1 MLERVHLVFKTH
13 LDIGFTDFAAK
24 VAAKYFTHFIPTAVH
39 TAKVLREREAPER
52 FIWTTGSWLI
62 YEYLEHA
69 SSSERTRL
77 EQAILAGDIAW
88 HGLSF
93 TTHSELMDA
102 SLFEFDLHLSQE
114 LDRRFGKHTI
124 AAKMT
129 DVPGHTR
136 AIVPL
141 LAQAGIKFLHIGV
154 NPGSTNPDVPSAF
167 VWKDANGAEVI
178 VMYQRGAYGGFS
190 AVPNSPAALALA
202 HTGDNYGPPS
212 IEDVYDTYQRLRV
225 QLPDATITAS
235 TLDAVAQDLL
245 LVKESLPVV
254 NEELGDTWIHG
265 VGSDP
270 LKISQFRELSRLRQ
284 QWLVERR
291 LKEEEPR
298 MKNFSRFLLMVPE
311 HTWGM
316 DVKRYLA
323 DWTHYL
329 PAQLRSVR
337 QQENF
342 RQIEASWQ
350 EQRMYLHD
358 AIAALEPSLEAD
370 EARASLKRIA
380 PNPVSKERFQTVQ
393 DGSVTFDTPH
403 FTLAFDTHHGALIR
417 LSQKANGREW
427 AAETNPLALFRYE
440 VFSQADYDRFLEQ
453 YIINLS
459 QNLSWASKDF
469 GKPGIEHLVKEHR
482 SWLPLVSAM
491 YRRQDE
497 SGTHLL
503 LEMTMPEESITE
515 YGAPRHLTLEVDL
528 PHDEALI
535 QITLQWFEK
544 QANRLPEAFWLSFS
558 PLVEDAHGW
567 RMEKLGQWISPREV
581 VPDGNRKMHAVG
593 TGVSYRDAQGSL
605 LLETLDA
612 PLVAPGKPSLL
623 NFNNQQPD
631 LQKGM
636 HINLYNNVWGT
647 NFPQW
652 YEEDARFRFVLRP
665 EVTA

>member
-1 MLERVHLVFKTH
+1 
-13 LDIGFTDFAAK
+13 
-24 VAAKYFTHFIPTAVH
+24 
-39 TAKVLREREAPER
+39 
-52 FIWTTGSWLI
+52 
-62 YEYLEHA
+62 
-69 SSSERTRL
+69 
-77 EQAILAGDIAW
+77 
-88 HGLSF
+88 
-93 TTHSELMDA
+93 
-102 SLFEFDLHLSQE
+102 
-114 LDRRFGKHTI
+114 
-124 AAKMT
+124 
-129 DVPGHTR
+129 
-136 AIVPL
+136 
-141 LAQAGIKFLHIGV
+141 V
-154 NPGSTNPDVPSAF
+154 NPGATIPDVPSAF
-167 VWKDANGAEVI
+167 VWKDSNGAEVI

-190 AVPNSPAALALA
+190 VVPNSPAALAFA

-212 IEDVYDTYQRLRV
+212 IEDVYDIYQRLCV
-225 QLPDATITAS
+225 QIPGATITAS
-235 TLDAVAQDLL
+235 TLDAVAQELL

-254 NEELGDTWIHG
+254 TEELGDSWIHG

-270 LKISQFRELSRLRQ
+270 LKISQFRELSRLRY

-291 LKEEEPR
+291 LKEEEPQ
-298 MKNFSRFLLMVPE
+298 MKNFSRFLLMIPE

-316 DVKRYLA
+316 GVKRYLD

-358 AIAALEPSLEAD
+358 AIAALEPSLEAN

-380 PNPVSKERFQTVQ
+380 PNPVNKDRLQTVQ
-393 DGSVTFDTPH
+393 DWSAAFDTPH

-417 LSQKANGREW
+417 MSQNAKGREW
-427 AAETNPLALFRYE
+427 ASETNPLALFHYE

-453 YIINLS
+453 YIINTS

-469 GKPGIEHLVKEHR
+469 GKPGMEHLIKVHR
-482 SWLPLVSAM
+482 SWLPHVSGM
-491 YRRQDE
+491 YWRQDE

-503 LEMTMPEESITE
+503 LEMTMPEESTTG

-528 PHDEALI
+528 PHDEPLI

-558 PLVEDAHGW
+558 PLVADAHGW
-567 RMEKLGQWISPREV
+567 RIEKLGQWISPLEV

-593 TGVSYRDAQGSL
+593 TGVSYRDAQGAL

-612 PLVAPGKPSLL
+612 PLVAPGAPSLL
-623 NFNNQQPD
+623 DFNNQQPD

-665 EVTA
+665 EVNRLEC

>member
-24 VAAKYFTHFIPTAVH
+24 VVTRYFTHFIPTAIH
-39 TAKVLREREAPER
+39 TAKVLRERDAPER

-69 SSSERTRL
+69 SSSERALL
-77 EQAILAGDIAW
+77 EQAILAGDIVW
-88 HGLSF
+88 HGLPF

-102 SLFEFDLHLSQE
+102 SLFASGLRLSQE

-129 DVPGHTR
+129 DVPGNTR
-136 AIVPL
+136 GIVPL

-154 NPGSTNPDVPSAF
+154 NPGSSIPDIPPVF
-167 VWKDANGAEVI
+167 VWKDSNAAEVI

-190 AVPNSPAALALA
+190 AVPNSPAALVLA

-212 IEDVYDTYQRLRV
+212 IEDVYDIYQRLRV

-270 LKISQFRELSRLRQ
+270 LKISQFRELTRLRQ

-316 DVKRYLA
+316 NVKRYLA

-417 LSQKANGREW
+417 MSQKANGREW
-427 AAETNPLALFRYE
+427 AAE
-440 VFSQADYDRFLEQ
+440 
-453 YIINLS
+453 
-459 QNLSWASKDF
+459 
-469 GKPGIEHLVKEHR
+469 H
-482 SWLPLVSAM
+482 
-491 YRRQDE
+491 
-497 SGTHLL
+497 
-503 LEMTMPEESITE
+503 
-515 YGAPRHLTLEVDL
+515 
-528 PHDEALI
+528 
-535 QITLQWFEK
+535 
-544 QANRLPEAFWLSFS
+544 
-558 PLVEDAHGW
+558 
-567 RMEKLGQWISPREV
+567 
-581 VPDGNRKMHAVG
+581 
-593 TGVSYRDAQGSL
+593 
-605 LLETLDA
+605 
-612 PLVAPGKPSLL
+612 
-623 NFNNQQPD
+623 
-631 LQKGM
+631 
-636 HINLYNNVWGT
+636 
-647 NFPQW
+647 
-652 YEEDARFRFVLRP
+652 
-665 EVTA
+665 

>member
-1 MLERVHLVFKTH
+1 MLERAHVVFKTH

-24 VAAKYFTHFIPTAVH
+24 VVAKYYTDFIPTAIH
-39 TAKVLREREAPER
+39 TAKVLRERDAPER

-62 YEYLEHA
+62 YEYLEQA
-69 SSSERTRL
+69 SSSEKTRL

-417 LSQKANGREW
+417 MSQKANGREW

-593 TGVSYRDAQGSL
+593 TGVSYRDAQGAL

-612 PLVAPGKPSLL
+612 PLVAPGQPSLL
-623 NFNNQQPD
+623 DFNNKQPD